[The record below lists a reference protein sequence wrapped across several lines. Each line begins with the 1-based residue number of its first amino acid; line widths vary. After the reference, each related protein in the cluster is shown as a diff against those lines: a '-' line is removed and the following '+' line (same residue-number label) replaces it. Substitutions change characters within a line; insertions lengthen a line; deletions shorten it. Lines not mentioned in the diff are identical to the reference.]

1 MYKFVRVSRVS
12 HAMAGWGGEFW
23 THGKQL
29 KVISRE
35 GVRTIC
41 FSLYFGLEMRF
52 TASMC
57 PTSTL

>member
-1 MYKFVRVSRVS
+1 
-12 HAMAGWGGEFW
+12 MAG
-23 THGKQL
+23 
-29 KVISRE
+29 

-57 PTSTL
+57 PTSTLYPRMYVKMILATYLFHEP